1 MFPQFPRVYLSARL
15 LLSTALILPLP
26 ALAESLSLPSHVTAV
41 TVYPQAAEVTREI
54 TFNAAKPGFFDLVI
68 PDLPTDVAPQGIHFQ
83 GSPGLT
89 IGAFALRTDRLPPS
103 APVDSAEITAARAA
117 LKTATVA
124 LHQAE
129 ATRDAILAKALAAE
143 AQVTFLAGVKIDG
156 ASLTP
161 EALLALTTSVGA
173 QVLAAKQA
181 AIAAHTEAL
190 PAEDAVT
197 AAQQATD
204 DTQASLDALT
214 SAEPSDHAALTLTV
228 DVATPGPVTLGI
240 THFVEDASW
249 APVYDLALD
258 DKSAAPGLTLN
269 RGAQVTQA
277 TGEDWTGVALTL
289 STARP
294 GNQSAPTELYP
305 VLRAITDP
313 PPPIDAKPVSDG
325 IKMSVAE
332 SAPAAIAAPT
342 MTRAGADFQGVA
354 VTYHLAQAVSVASG
368 ADTLRL
374 TLDSLTFAPEVLA
387 QAVPSRDATAF
398 VVANWVNTSPEILL
412 PGEMLTSRDGT
423 LVGGGYLPL
432 LAPGDKTTTGFGAL
446 DGVKLKRE
454 VPDRTTGDH
463 GLFTTSTEQHETA
476 LLSVENLTDQP
487 WSVRLLDQVPYSE
500 QDDLKI
506 IWTADPMPA
515 ETDVD
520 GQRGI
525 LAWTF
530 DLAAGA
536 KQQVT
541 LTTTLGWPAGKVLQ

>member
-1 MFPQFPRVYLSARL
+1 MFPLSSRL

-26 ALAESLSLPSHVTAV
+26 ALADSLSLPSHVTAV

-54 TFNAAKPGFFDLVI
+54 TFQADKPGSYDLVI
-68 PDLPTDVAPQGIHFQ
+68 PDLPTDAAPQGIHFH
-83 GSPGLT
+83 GTPGLT
-89 IGAFALRTDRLPPS
+89 IGAFALRNDRLPP
-103 APVDSAEITAARAA
+103 AIPVDSVEVTAARAVLKAATAA
-117 LKTATVA
+117 LY
-124 LHQAE
+124 QSE
-129 ATRDAILAKALAAE
+129 ATRDAILAKASAAE

-156 ASLTP
+156 AALTP
-161 EALLALTTSVGA
+161 EALLALTTSIGA

-197 AAQQATD
+197 EAQKAAETA
-204 DTQASLDALT
+204 QASLDALT
-214 SAEPSDHAALTLTV
+214 SAEPEGHAALTLTV
-228 DVATPGPVTLGI
+228 EVTSPGPVTLGI

-258 DKSAAPGLTLN
+258 DKSAPATLTLG
-269 RGAQVTQA
+269 RGATIAQD

-294 GNQSAPTELYP
+294 GNQSAPSELYP
-305 VLRAITDP
+305 YLRAITDP
-313 PPPIDAKPVSDG
+313 QPPMDAKAVSG
-325 IKMSVAE
+325 GMEMSAAE
-332 SAPAAIAAPT
+332 PAPAVMAAPT
-342 MTRAGADFQGVA
+342 MTSASADFQGVA

-368 ADTLRL
+368 VEDLRL

-387 QAVPSRDATAF
+387 QAVPSRDTTAF
-398 VVANWVNTSPEILL
+398 VVANWINTSPEILL
-412 PGEMLTSRDGT
+412 PGQMLTSRDGT

-476 LLSVENLTDQP
+476 VLSVENLTDQA

-500 QDDLKI
+500 QDDLRI
-506 IWTADPMPA
+506 TWTADPMPA

-525 LAWTF
+525 LAWRF
-530 DLAAGA
+530 DLAAGS

>member
-1 MFPQFPRVYLSARL
+1 MSPMSLRL
-15 LLSTALILPLP
+15 ILSTALILPLP
-26 ALAESLSLPSHVTAV
+26 ALADSLNLSSHVTAV

-54 TFNAAKPGFFDLVI
+54 TFQAAEPGSYDLVI
-68 PDLPTDVAPQGIHFQ
+68 PDLPPDAAPQGIHFQ

-89 IGAFALRTDRLPPS
+89 IGAFALRTDRLPP
-103 APVDSAEITAARAA
+103 ATPVDSAATTAARAA
-117 LKTATVA
+117 LKAATAA

-129 ATRDAILAKALAAE
+129 AARDAILAKALAAE

-156 ASLTP
+156 AALTP
-161 EALLALTTSVGA
+161 EALLALTTSIGA

-190 PAEDAVT
+190 PTEDAV
-197 AAQQATD
+197 AEARQATE
-204 DTQASLDALT
+204 TAQASLDALT
-214 SAEPSDHAALTLTV
+214 SAEPADHAALTLTV
-228 DVATPGPVTLGI
+228 EVTSPGPVTLGI

-294 GNQSAPTELYP
+294 GNQSAPSELYP
-305 VLRAITDP
+305 YLRTISDP
-313 PPPIDAKPVSDG
+313 QPSMDAKAVSG
-325 IKMSVAE
+325 GMEMSAAE
-332 SAPAAIAAPT
+332 PAPAVMTAPS

-412 PGEMLTSRDGT
+412 PGEVLTSRDGT
-423 LVGGGYLPL
+423 LIGGGYLPL

-454 VPDRTTGDH
+454 VPDRTTGDR
-463 GLFTTSTEQHETA
+463 GLFAASTEQHETA
-476 LLSVENLTDQP
+476 VLTVENLTDQA
-487 WSVRLLDQVPYSE
+487 WNVRMLDQVPYSE

-506 IWTADPMPA
+506 TWTADPSPT
-515 ETDVD
+515 ETDVG

-525 LAWTF
+525 LAWHF
-530 DLAAGA
+530 DLDLGA

-541 LTTTLGWPAGKVLQ
+541 LTTVLGWPAGKVLQ